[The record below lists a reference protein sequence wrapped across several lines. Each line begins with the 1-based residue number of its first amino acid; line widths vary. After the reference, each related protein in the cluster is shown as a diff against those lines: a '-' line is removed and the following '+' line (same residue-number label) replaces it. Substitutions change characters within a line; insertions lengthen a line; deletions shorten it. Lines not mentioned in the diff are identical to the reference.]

1 MIKRGYTGRNL
12 AKLRVVET
20 CLSQSNTAI
29 QSDTQGG
36 RSGNVLS
43 PLRKR
48 IAVYHVVVSR

>member
-48 IAVYHVVVSR
+48 IAVDHVVVSR